1 MTRAGLVSRIS
12 VIYPYMNL
20 RNVDR
25 IVSIIFD
32 MMTDKLRD
40 GGRVELRDFGAF
52 STKERAK
59 TLGRNPKSGE
69 TVEIRAKKIPFFKAG
84 KKLKDLL
91 NESEG

>member
-1 MTRAGLVSRIS
+1 MTRAGLVSRIA

-20 RNVDR
+20 RNVER

-32 MMTDKLRD
+32 MMIEKLRE

-52 STKERAK
+52 STKERPK
-59 TLGRNPKSGE
+59 TQGRNPKNGE
-69 TVEIRAKKIPFFKAG
+69 IVEIKAKKIPCFKAG